1 MPGATSGSTI
11 LRNSCHS
18 VAPSTFALLDLLGQV
33 LEEADEEPD
42 DERYVDEHAGEHDGQ
57 LGVQDTQTVE
67 HDVERNGEGYRGKHA
82 DEQDPVGHRL
92 FQAEA
97 EAAARDDVGRADAGE
112 KRDDE
117 RAERGLKA
125 VHDRLTEVFRGE
137 QLREVHS
144 GERLRDKSDMASHL
158 VGRTDRHGEQPVDR
172 EQRDHQQNCT
182 SDCLRSRSDPL
193 FTFHMISSF
202 IEQESVSCIITIL
215 WTKRACAARR
225 ERPSAG
231 ALRCRR
237 SAGR

>member
-1 MPGATSGSTI
+1 MPEYRSDSESSCTSHFTLCSSSNLG
-11 LRNSCHS
+11 RHS
-18 VAPSTFALLDLLGQV
+18 LMTSAYAPARRMRLSVVG
-33 LEEADEEPD
+33 EPS
-42 DERYVDEHAGEHDGQ
+42 
-57 LGVQDTQTVE
+57 
-67 HDVERNGEGYRGKHA
+67 

-137 QLREVHS
+137 QLRKVHS